1 MSKEMSIKTQNIV
14 VPILSGLC
22 WLASG
27 LSEFGDGTIFRL
39 ISIIAMSIAIVTSL
53 LVIIK
58 ATRNHIQKGD
68 EMSELHMHQ
77 SVYSSYAI
85 LLVVVMFLSTAILMV
100 KAVLGVDLIENWYA
114 VTKIFVALMMLL
126 PGIFFAISERN
137 VDQCQD

>member
-14 VPILSGLC
+14 GPILSGLC

-27 LSEFGDGTIFRL
+27 LSEFGDGTPFRL
-39 ISIIAMSIAIVTSL
+39 ISIIAMSIAIVSSL

-68 EMSELHMHQ
+68 EMSELHIHQ
-77 SVYSSYAI
+77 SVYLSYAI
-85 LLVVVMFLSTAILMV
+85 LLVVVMFLSTAILIV

-114 VTKIFVALMMLL
+114 LTKIFIALMMLL
-126 PGIFFAISERN
+126 PGIIFAIFERN